1 METTEDIINKIR
13 EMMGEESKKIKELE
27 RAREQWKDRGEIE
40 KEADAKRKML
50 LHFGAWFALMDL
62 EEFADAD

>member
-1 METTEDIINKIR
+1 
-13 EMMGEESKKIKELE
+13 MMGEESKKIKELE

-40 KEADAKRKML
+40 KEAEAKRKML